1 LVGREWEE
9 PGMSLEPG
17 RGREMFPSSVD
28 PEYDCVPIG
37 SQTPEGRVAAP
48 PDDDERE
55 AEPLCPEGY
64 VPQRRRRKYSLEGK
78 VVVTG
83 TEPKRNPAG
92 DDEVTGRQARGR

>member
-1 LVGREWEE
+1 MPVDPSGKRKIL
-9 PGMSLEPG
+9 
-17 RGREMFPSSVD
+17 PSSVD

-37 SQTPEGRVAAP
+37 SQTPDGRIATP

-78 VVVTG
+78 VVITD
-83 TEPKRNPAG
+83 TEPKRNPAA
-92 DDEVTGRQARGR
+92 DDEV